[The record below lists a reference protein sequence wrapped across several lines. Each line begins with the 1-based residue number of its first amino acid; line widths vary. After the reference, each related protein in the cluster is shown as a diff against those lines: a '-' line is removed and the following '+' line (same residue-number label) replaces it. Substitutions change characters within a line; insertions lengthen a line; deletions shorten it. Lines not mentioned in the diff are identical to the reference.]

1 MCYSITFFVTSM
13 YFKVSLRSFDY
24 ACMQMFFTYFAVPAF
39 WFFVLSFVF
48 LSRMLIYQKA
58 V

>member
-1 MCYSITFFVTSM
+1 
-13 YFKVSLRSFDY
+13 
-24 ACMQMFFTYFAVPAF
+24 MQIFFTYFAVPAF

-58 V
+58 VQNHGLYITAE

>member
-1 MCYSITFFVTSM
+1 
-13 YFKVSLRSFDY
+13 
-24 ACMQMFFTYFAVPAF
+24 MQMFFTYFAVPAF